1 MRLTVARIIRK
12 TLESLALEYPKV
24 NAKEQVRFEEMREIL
39 ERE

>member
-24 NAKEQVRFEEMREIL
+24 NAKEQVRFEGMREIF